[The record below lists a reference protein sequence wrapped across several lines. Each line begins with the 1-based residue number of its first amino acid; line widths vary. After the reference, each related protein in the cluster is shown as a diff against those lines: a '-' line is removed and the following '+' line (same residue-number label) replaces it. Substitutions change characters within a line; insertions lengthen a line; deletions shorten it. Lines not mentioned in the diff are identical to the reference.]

1 MKSRRNFVVAI
12 LLAAVMCIG
21 VGFAAISSTLGLK
34 GTINYN
40 PAFSIEWQEDSAKL
54 GDDALESTI
63 GDTQFGEDT
72 VSTLQFTID
81 TTDWTVGQSHII
93 TAVIENNSKY
103 DATNVTVSAL
113 AYTGNA
119 GELDDYYEVTVA
131 NDEDITAGATGTV
144 TITIKMK
151 EYPQTDAS
159 YTGTFKFTVTAEQDI
174 A

>member
-12 LLAAVMCIG
+12 LLVAIMCIG
-21 VGFAAISSTLGLK
+21 VGFAAISSTLGLT
-34 GTINYN
+34 GTINYD
-40 PAFSIEWQEDSAKL
+40 PSFKIEWKADSAEL
-54 GDDALESTI
+54 DEEELESTI
-63 GDTQFGEDT
+63 GDVDAI
-72 VSTLQFTID
+72 STLQFTID
-81 TTDWTVGQSHII
+81 TTDWTVGQSHKI

-131 NDEDITAGATGTV
+131 NDEDITAGDKATV
-144 TITIKMK
+144 TISIKMVK
-151 EYPQTDAS
+151 YPQTADK
-159 YTGTFKFTVTAEQDI
+159 YTGTFKFTVTAKQDI